1 VRSEEK
7 GKVKAKVEKRDA
19 QTPDYLMGFR
29 RALFKGAGFSGEDL
43 DRPLIG
49 VVNSWGEISPAT
61 KHMQVLTKA
70 AKEGVRSGGGTPVEV
85 VLSGLCDG
93 TCGGAP
99 GANIYNMAWRDIA
112 VAYLETVV
120 EANQFDGLVFLPVCD
135 EVVPAHLMAAAR
147 LNLPS
152 ILVCGGTMLPAWDRE
167 RDLWA
172 GDVTAAFAD
181 LKSGKITEA
190 EYRRV
195 EDVCCSGAGA
205 CGVMGTGNTM
215 QAFAEAIGMTLPGNG
230 TRAGLDRDLERI
242 AFQSGQTV
250 MSLLDKD
257 IRPLDIMTRPAFE
270 NAIRVVLTLGGSTC
284 AIFHAIALAREAEI
298 PLGISVFEDF
308 SKTTPFIGN
317 VKPSGAYPVKRL
329 DDAGGIPAVMK
340 ELSPLLNLDT
350 LTVTGKILGENI
362 RTAQV
367 MDREV
372 IRPLNQ
378 PLHPEGGIAVLR
390 GSLAPQSAVV
400 KPVAVLPGMM
410 VHEGPARVFDSEE
423 KAGKAIL
430 QSQIS
435 PGDIVVVRYAGPK
448 GGPGMPCL
456 YGSLWLLKSKGL
468 EGSVALV
475 TDGRL
480 SGTIRGAAIGHVSPE
495 AAEGGPIALLKDGD
509 RIRID
514 IPGRKL
520 DVLLPEEELKARR
533 SQWRPPRPKKE
544 KGFMALY
551 SKLVSSAH
559 EGAYLKA

>member
-1 VRSEEK
+1 MK
-7 GKVKAKVEKRDA
+7 KRDSK
-19 QTPDYLMGFR
+19 TPDYLMGFR
-29 RALFKGAGFSGEDL
+29 RALFKGAGFSSEAL
-43 DRPLIG
+43 NRPLIG
-49 VVNSWGEISPAT
+49 VANSWGEISPAT

-70 AKEGVRSGGGTPVEV
+70 AKDGVQSAGATPVEF

-112 VAYLETVV
+112 VAYIETVA

-152 ILVCGGTMLPAWDRE
+152 ILVCGGTMLPAWDQERE
-167 RDLWA
+167 LWA

-181 LKSGKITEA
+181 LKSGKIREG
-190 EYRRV
+190 EYRRM
-195 EDVCCSGAGA
+195 EDVCCPGAGA

-230 TRAGLDRDLERI
+230 TRAGVDPDLEKI
-242 AFQSGQTV
+242 AFQSGKMITI
-250 MSLLDKD
+250 LLKKN
-257 IRPLDIMTRPAFE
+257 IRALDIMTQPAFE
-270 NAIRVVLTLGGSTC
+270 NAIRVVLTVGGSTC
-284 AIFHAIALAREAEI
+284 AIFHAIALAREAEV
-298 PLGISVFEDF
+298 PLGVSAFEDL
-308 SKTTPFIGN
+308 SKSTPFIGN

-329 DDAGGIPAVMK
+329 DDAGGIPAVLK

-350 LTVTGKILGENI
+350 LTVTGKTLGENI
-362 RTAQV
+362 KTAKV
-367 MDREV
+367 LDREV
-372 IRPLNQ
+372 IRPLNR
-378 PLHPEGGIAVLR
+378 PLHAEGGMAILR
-390 GSLAPQSAVV
+390 GSLAPQSAIV
-400 KPVAVLPGMM
+400 KHVAILPEMM

-423 KAGKAIL
+423 MAGEAIL
-430 QSQIS
+430 QGGIS

-456 YGSLWLLKSKGL
+456 YGSLWLLKSRGL
-468 EGSVALV
+468 EGSVALI

-520 DVLLPEEELKARR
+520 DLLVSEKELRKRR
-533 SQWRPPRPKKE
+533 SQWTPPRPKRE

-551 SKLVSSAH
+551 SKIVSSAH

>member
-1 VRSEEK
+1 
-7 GKVKAKVEKRDA
+7 
-19 QTPDYLMGFR
+19 MGFR
-29 RALFKGAGFSGEDL
+29 RALFKGAGFSGEAL

-61 KHMQVLTKA
+61 KHMQALTKA
-70 AKEGVRSGGGTPVEV
+70 AKDGVQSAGGTPVEF

-112 VAYLETVV
+112 VAYIETVA

-135 EVVPAHLMAAAR
+135 EVVPAHLMAAGR

-152 ILVCGGTMLPAWDRE
+152 ILVCGGTMLPAWYQERE
-167 RDLWA
+167 LWA

-181 LKSGKITEA
+181 LKSGKITEG

-195 EDVCCSGAGA
+195 EDVCCPGAGA

-230 TRAGLDRDLERI
+230 TRAGVDPDLKKI
-242 AFQSGQTV
+242 AFQSGKMITT
-250 MSLLDKD
+250 LLEKN
-257 IRPLDIMTRPAFE
+257 IRPLDIMTQPAFE
-270 NAIRVVLTLGGSTC
+270 NAIRVVLTVGGSTC
-284 AIFHAIALAREAEI
+284 AIFHAIALAREAEV
-298 PLGISVFEDF
+298 PLGISVFEDL
-308 SKTTPFIGN
+308 SKSTPFIGN
-317 VKPSGAYPVKRL
+317 VKPSGAYPVKCL

-350 LTVTGKILGENI
+350 LTVTGKTLGENI
-362 RTAQV
+362 KTAKV
-367 MDREV
+367 LDREV
-372 IRPLNQ
+372 IRPLNR
-378 PLHPEGGIAVLR
+378 PLHAEGGMAILR
-390 GSLAPQSAVV
+390 GSLAPQSAIV
-400 KPVAVLPGMM
+400 KHVAVLPEMM

-423 KAGKAIL
+423 MAGEAIL
-430 QSQIS
+430 QGGIS

-456 YGSLWLLKSKGL
+456 YGSLWLLKSRGL
-468 EGSVALV
+468 EGSVALI

-509 RIRID
+509 RMRID

-520 DVLLPEEELKARR
+520 DLLVSEEELRKRR
-533 SQWRPPRPKKE
+533 SQWTPPRPKRE

-551 SKLVSSAH
+551 SKIVSSAH

>member
-1 VRSEEK
+1 MK
-7 GKVKAKVEKRDA
+7 KRDSK
-19 QTPDYLMGFR
+19 TPDYLMGFR
-29 RALFKGAGFSGEDL
+29 RALFKGAGFSGEAL

-61 KHMQVLTKA
+61 KHMQALTKA
-70 AKEGVRSGGGTPVEV
+70 AKDGVQSAGGTPVEF

-112 VAYLETVV
+112 VAYIETVA

-135 EVVPAHLMAAAR
+135 EVVPAHLMAAGR

-152 ILVCGGTMLPAWDRE
+152 ILVCGGTMLPAWYQERE
-167 RDLWA
+167 LWA

-181 LKSGKITEA
+181 LKSGKITEG

-195 EDVCCSGAGA
+195 EDVCCPGAGA

-230 TRAGLDRDLERI
+230 TRAGVDPDLKKI
-242 AFQSGQTV
+242 AFQSGKMITT
-250 MSLLDKD
+250 LLEKN
-257 IRPLDIMTRPAFE
+257 IRPLDIMTQPAFE
-270 NAIRVVLTLGGSTC
+270 NAIRVVLTVGGSTC
-284 AIFHAIALAREAEI
+284 AIFHAIALAREAEV
-298 PLGISVFEDF
+298 PLGISVFEDL
-308 SKTTPFIGN
+308 SKSTPFIGN
-317 VKPSGAYPVKRL
+317 VKPSGAYPVKCL

-350 LTVTGKILGENI
+350 LTVTGKTLGENI
-362 RTAQV
+362 KTAKV
-367 MDREV
+367 LDREV
-372 IRPLNQ
+372 IRPLNR
-378 PLHPEGGIAVLR
+378 PLHAEGGMAILR
-390 GSLAPQSAVV
+390 GSLAPQSAIV
-400 KPVAVLPGMM
+400 KHVAVLPEMM

-423 KAGKAIL
+423 MAGEAIL
-430 QSQIS
+430 QGGIS

-456 YGSLWLLKSKGL
+456 YGSLWLLKSRGL
-468 EGSVALV
+468 EGSVALI

-509 RIRID
+509 RMRID

-520 DVLLPEEELKARR
+520 DLLVSEEELRKRR
-533 SQWRPPRPKKE
+533 GQWTPPRPKRE

-551 SKLVSSAH
+551 SKIVSSAH